1 MMNNARTIPAL
12 IHATI
17 AVGSSASLAYYDVNI
32 TQQLCQC
39 ACVDEKP
46 VFAPK
51 FSILSIENVG
61 TKQYLIN
68 IHVEG
73 VVNYIPCGCSSC
85 ATRSQIISQDFA
97 VPVYSST
104 AITGA
109 TIGVG
114 EPQNYIAK
122 YACANCS
129 KTFVSDTPITLT
141 LITA

>member
-1 MMNNARTIPAL
+1 MNNYKTNPAI
-12 IHATI
+12 IHATL
-17 AVGSSASLAYYDVNI
+17 AVGSSVTAPYYDINI

-46 VFAPK
+46 VFAPQ
-51 FSILSIENVG
+51 FSVLSIENVG
-61 TKQYLIN
+61 TSQYLIN

-97 VPVYSST
+97 IPVFSAT

-109 TIGVG
+109 TITAGA
-114 EPQNYIAK
+114 PQNLIVK

-141 LITA
+141 LITT